1 MRKIPAAIAV
11 LSLAAVGLTGCSL
24 PGASGCTRPG
34 VPDQDVMDL
43 VTVSG
48 DFGAEPTVDVYT
60 PFHTEETSFQDDVTG
75 DGNAIISDAQLID
88 ADVTLFSGE
97 TGEVLVSTV
106 DDGRHRAGAAD
117 LALDPGL
124 PRASATRCTAPPKAP
139 GSSWHCRRAAS
150 RPRRPRATGSPRT
163 SRRSPSST
171 STRSTC
177 RRPTAPSSTTP
188 AAGSRRWCA
197 HPTAVR
203 ASSSPTASR
212 PTEVAIQTLI
222 KGDGPVVTGDTP
234 VRVHYTGVLWDDR
247 TVFDTT
253 WDGEPASLTLD
264 GVVPGFAKALEGQTV
279 GSQVMVVVPP
289 DQGYGDKA
297 QGSIPANSTLVFV
310 IDILGLDDPAP
321 AP

>member
-34 VPDQDVMDL
+34 APDQDVMDL

-48 DFGAEPTVDVYT
+48 AFGAKPTVDIYT

-75 DGNAIISDAQLID
+75 EGNAIISDAQLIG
-88 ADVTLFSGE
+88 ADVTIFSGD
-97 TGEVLVSTV
+97 TGDVVVSSV
-106 DDGRHRAGAAD
+106 DDDPATGVRPITVWTQVFPELGDGLHCATEGSRVVVALPPGGVDAEVAASNGLAEDESAIAVIDIHKVYLSRADGS
-117 LALDPGL
+117 LVYNTERGL
-124 PRASATRCTAPPKAP
+124 PSV
-139 GSSWHCRRAAS
+139 
-150 RPRRPRATGSPRT
+150 
-163 SRRSPSST
+163 
-171 STRSTC
+171 
-177 RRPTAPSSTTP
+177 
-188 AAGSRRWCA
+188 
-197 HPTAVR
+197 VR
-203 ASSSPTASR
+203 APDGRPGVVIPDAEPPTK
-212 PTEVAIQTLI
+212 VAVQTLI
-222 KGDGPVVTGDTP
+222 KGDGPVVTGDAP

-247 TVFDTT
+247 SVFDTT

-297 QGSIPANSTLVFV
+297 QGSIPADSTLVFV